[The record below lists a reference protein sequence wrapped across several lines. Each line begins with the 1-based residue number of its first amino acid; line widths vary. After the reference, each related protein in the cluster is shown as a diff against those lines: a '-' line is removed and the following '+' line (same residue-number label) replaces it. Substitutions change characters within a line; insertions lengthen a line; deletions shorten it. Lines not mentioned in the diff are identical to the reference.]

1 MVGEGHIVIEGRRIA
16 ASAFGLLL
24 LTVSPPVAGA
34 DPETEPAVQEA
45 VAIDPA
51 PAEAQSDPAAVPAEA
66 AVLEAAPPEA
76 APPVDDGFIVSAPP
90 ATSTAPDGWTLTVGA
105 KEEYIRPVAPL
116 TTALSS
122 RDYEVRGVFTGSA
135 VGPDGEGETPEGVLE
150 VGYQIGCGIDMSTSN
165 GVSLTGSVGVSPS
178 IGLLG
183 IDAAGW
189 GVDGIA
195 PVLTTPISGGI
206 AIGLKPGIVNIVP
219 VTKKE
224 YRGADPWV
232 SINGFHIKIDGC
244 VGESFIRSYAVLTR
258 STDVSDAIQA
268 YYGTTKKV

>member
-1 MVGEGHIVIEGRRIA
+1 MIRVHRAAAVA
-16 ASAFGLLL
+16 ASVLL
-24 LTVSPPVAGA
+24 LTVGVPAAGA
-34 DPETEPAVQEA
+34 DPEPAVEPAVDAVEA
-45 VAIDPA
+45 VAAEPPPA
-51 PAEAQSDPAAVPAEA
+51 DPAAVTDPAQAVVEPA
-66 AVLEAAPPEA
+66 AA
-76 APPVDDGFIVSAPP
+76 VDDGAVVSNPP

-105 KEEYIRPVAPL
+105 KDEFIKPVAPL

-122 RDYEVRGVFTGSA
+122 RDYEVRGVFNGSA
-135 VGPDGEGETPEGVLE
+135 VGPDGGGEAPEGVLE

-165 GVSLTGSVGVSPS
+165 GVSLTGSVGVTPS

-183 IDAAGW
+183 IDSNGIGID
-189 GVDGIA
+189 GVA
-195 PVLTTPISGGI
+195 PVLSTPVSGGI

-219 VTKKE
+219 VSKKE
-224 YRGADPWV
+224 YEGADPWV

-258 STDVSDAIQA
+258 STKVSDAIQA

>member
-1 MVGEGHIVIEGRRIA
+1 MRVHRA
-16 ASAFGLLL
+16 AAAAAGVLL
-24 LTVSPPVAGA
+24 LTVSMPSAGA
-34 DPETEPAVQEA
+34 DPEPALEPAAEP
-45 VAIDPA
+45 VAAESAAADPVA
-51 PAEAQSDPAAVPAEA
+51 AEAGAADPGTVIEPAAA
-66 AVLEAAPPEA
+66 
-76 APPVDDGFIVSAPP
+76 VDDGAVVSNPP

-105 KEEYIRPVAPL
+105 KDEFIRPVAPL

-122 RDYEVRGVFTGSA
+122 RDYEVRGVFNGSA
-135 VGPDGEGETPEGVLE
+135 VGPDGGGETPEGVLE

-165 GVSLTGSVGVSPS
+165 GVSLTGSVGVTPS

-183 IDAAGW
+183 IDSNGIGID
-189 GVDGIA
+189 GVA
-195 PVLTTPISGGI
+195 PVLSTPVSGGI

-224 YRGADPWV
+224 YRGSEPWV